1 MEYSDLDLSVLKGIL
16 SNKRYA
22 IDFASECDAKIF
34 SPDVWNFA
42 NIIVNYV
49 KSFKEV
55 PTPRI
60 LTERFS
66 KNQQLVDYCNS
77 IYKKIDDHPYDDREF
92 KYNLQKLKKKYAERQ
107 LIELKDS
114 LVKDSSEI
122 DVDKNI
128 KEAQRRIQNVKSLN
142 QTKAYDRRTL
152 KENID
157 VFREEFNEKLKNP
170 SFDSGVM
177 TGYSVLDSST
187 GGLRPGEMLLVG
199 GESGAGKS
207 MFLMNMAIQI
217 WLQGNTIDT
226 TSDFKLGYDV
236 LYFSLEMPYKPCF
249 NRILSRLSGVPSK
262 VLKQPV
268 GKDGNKHLNKEEK
281 QKIQKTLQFIK
292 SYPNEFEIIDIPR
305 GATAEQIEILYEEAK
320 TRFNPKVVVVDYLGI
335 MDDESKDDDW
345 LKLGVIA
352 GKLHELSRVHNLIML
367 SAVQLN
373 RVKAGSKDSE
383 ERIGMHRIGRS
394 ALIMTHANIGIQIHS
409 RLNER
414 NFPDME
420 YFIIKNRDGEQNKG
434 RLLKNLSCGALLDS
448 KQEHQEENIG
458 YEFTDF
464 DDISSSADALEI

>member
-16 SNKRYA
+16 SNKRHA
-22 IDFASECDAKIF
+22 LDFATECDAKIF
-34 SPDVWNFA
+34 SPDIWNFA
-42 NIIVNYV
+42 NIVLSYV

-55 PTPRI
+55 PTIRI
-60 LTERFS
+60 LNERLA
-66 KNQQLVDYCNS
+66 KNQQLLDYCVS
-77 IYKKIDDHPYDDREF
+77 LYSKVESHPYDDREF
-92 KYNLQKLKKKYAERQ
+92 KYDLQKLKKKYAERQ

-114 LVKDSSEI
+114 LAKDSSEI
-122 DVDKNI
+122 DVDKNL

-142 QTKAYDRRTL
+142 QTKAYERRTL

-170 SFDSGVM
+170 SFDNGVM

-207 MFLMNMAIQI
+207 MLLMNMAIQM
-217 WLQGNTIDT
+217 WLQENNIDT
-226 TSDFKLGYDV
+226 QDSFKPGYDV

-268 GKDGNKHLNKEEK
+268 GKEGNKNLNKEEK
-281 QKIQKTLQFIK
+281 HRIQKSLQFIR

-305 GATAEQIEILYEEAK
+305 GATAEQIEALYEDAK

-335 MDDESKDDDW
+335 MDDDSKDDDW
-345 LKLGVIA
+345 LKLGIIA
-352 GKLHELSRVHNLIML
+352 GKLHELSRVHNIIML

-373 RVKAGSKDSE
+373 RTKAGSKDSE
-383 ERIGMHRIGRS
+383 ERVGMHRIGRS

-409 RLNER
+409 RPNEK
-414 NFPDME
+414 NYPDME

-434 RLLKNLSCGALLDS
+434 RLLKNLSCGTLVDVKQDS
-448 KQEHQEENIG
+448 REDG
-458 YEFTDF
+458 DAYEFTDF
-464 DDISSSADALEI
+464 DDISYSADALEI